1 MITSMYGHC
10 DAFDVVYTQ
19 IGKDQWQATVPPDLT
34 DGKYVVDIYGVDNT
48 GFLVYWAGILYMY
61 DSRFVKLELL
71 PDSCVMF
78 YTDTVDVSNIW
89 DSSDRWDMSV
99 IWDTFE
105 VWDSSDMIEFCI
117 SDPTPCC

>member
-1 MITSMYGHC
+1 MYGHC

-61 DSRFVKLELL
+61 DSRFVRLELL

>member
-61 DSRFVKLELL
+61 DSRLIKIELL
-71 PDSCVMF
+71 PDSCVIF
-78 YTDTVDVSNIW
+78 YTDAVDVS
-89 DSSDRWDMSV
+89 
-99 IWDTFE
+99 E
-105 VWDSSDMIEFCI
+105 VWDSSGQWELSVMQDTSEVWDTSDTIEFRI
-117 SDPTPCC
+117 LDPTPCC

>member
-10 DAFDVVYTQ
+10 DAFDVIYTQ
-19 IGKDQWQATVPPDLT
+19 VGENQWR
-34 DGKYVVDIYGVDNT
+34 
-48 GFLVYWAGILYMY
+48 VYWAGILYMY

-78 YTDTVDVSNIW
+78 YTDTVDMSDVW

-99 IWDTFE
+99 VCDTFE
-105 VWDSSDMIEFCI
+105 VWDSSDMNEFCI
-117 SDPTPCC
+117 SDPTPCG

>member
-1 MITSMYGHC
+1 MYGHC

-61 DSRFVKLELL
+61 DSRLIKIELL
-71 PDSCVMF
+71 PDSCVIF
-78 YTDTVDVSNIW
+78 YTDAVDVS
-89 DSSDRWDMSV
+89 
-99 IWDTFE
+99 E
-105 VWDSSDMIEFCI
+105 VWDSSGQWELSVMQDTSEVWDTSDMIEFCI

>member
-1 MITSMYGHC
+1 MYGHC
-10 DAFDVVYTQ
+10 DAFYVVYTQ
-19 IGKDQWQATVPPDLT
+19 IGKDQWQATVPPDMT

-61 DSRFVKLELL
+61 DSRFVRLELL

-78 YTDTVDVSNIW
+78 YTDTVDMSDVW
-89 DSSDRWDMSV
+89 DSSDRWDLSV

>member
-61 DSRFVKLELL
+61 DSRLK
-71 PDSCVMF
+71 
-78 YTDTVDVSNIW
+78 
-89 DSSDRWDMSV
+89 DRAAAGQLRY
-99 IWDTFE
+99 ILHG
-105 VWDSSDMIEFCI
+105 CR
-117 SDPTPCC
+117 

>member
-19 IGKDQWQATVPPDLT
+19 IGKDQWQATVPPDMT

-61 DSRFVKLELL
+61 DSRLIKIELL
-71 PDSCVMF
+71 PDSCVIF
-78 YTDTVDVSNIW
+78 YTDAVDVS
-89 DSSDRWDMSV
+89 
-99 IWDTFE
+99 E
-105 VWDSSDMIEFCI
+105 VWDSSGQWELSVMQDTSEVWDTSDTIEFRI
-117 SDPTPCC
+117 LDPTPCC

>member
-1 MITSMYGHC
+1 
-10 DAFDVVYTQ
+10 
-19 IGKDQWQATVPPDLT
+19 
-34 DGKYVVDIYGVDNT
+34 
-48 GFLVYWAGILYMY
+48 MY

>member
-1 MITSMYGHC
+1 MYGHC
-10 DAFDVVYTQ
+10 DAFDVIYTQ
-19 IGKDQWQATVPPDLT
+19 VGENQWQATVPPDLT

-61 DSRFVKLELL
+61 DSRFVRLELL

-78 YTDTVDVSNIW
+78 YTDTVVSDVW
-89 DSSDRWDMSV
+89 DSSDRWDLSV

-105 VWDSSDMIEFCI
+105 VWDSSDMIEFCV